1 MKANY
6 FTMLYWF
13 CHTLTWIRHGCTCVP
28 HPEPPCH
35 LPPHSIPLGH
45 PSAPTPSTLYHASNL
60 DWWFIS
66 HMIIYMFQCH
76 PPKSS
81 PSLPLHRVQKTVLYI
96 CISFAV
102 SHTGLSPHVVL
113 KKTIY
118 ETDIW
123 SFRKGSHRE
132 QYIYWG
138 KDGDRYPL
146 TSKLPETGG

>member
-1 MKANY
+1 MISLYLISFFFIYFHSFFNLFIFY
-6 FTMLYWF
+6 FTILYWF
-13 CHTLTWIRHGCTCVP
+13 CHTLTWIRHRCTCVL
-28 HPEPPCH
+28 HPEPSSH
-35 LPPHSIPLGH
+35 FLPHPIPLGH
-45 PSAPTPSTLYHASNL
+45 PSAPAPSTLYHASNV
-60 DWWFIS
+60 DWRFIS

-118 ETDIW
+118 ETDI
-123 SFRKGSHRE
+123 
-132 QYIYWG
+132 
-138 KDGDRYPL
+138 
-146 TSKLPETGG
+146 